1 MSPHLNRK
9 QFGTFELDLESG
21 ELRRAGIR
29 LRLQDKPFQLL
40 VLLLERPGEVV
51 TREAVRERLWPADTF
66 VDFDHGLNTAVRK
79 LRQVLGD
86 SAESPRFIET
96 LARRG
101 YRFVAPVT
109 SVDTDSTLATP
120 PSAASASTV
129 DTPAPPVVELGDRQ
143 PQPAALKR
151 RLAIAGTVLALLLA
165 VGWMASVARRQT
177 AETPDRPSAASSMR
191 IVVLPFRVFTS
202 SEDDKAPWHWT
213 RRRSHHA
220 PGEYSQPARPS
231 NRSRNQVRGRDGP
244 ADGPVRS

>member
-1 MSPHLNRK
+1 LSPHLNRK

-21 ELRRAGIR
+21 ELRRAGIK

-51 TREAVRERLWPADTF
+51 TREAVRGRLWPADTF

-86 SAESPRFIET
+86 SAENPRFIET

-109 SVDTDSTLATP
+109 SGGTDSTLATP
-120 PSAASASTV
+120 PLDAIASIV
-129 DTPAPPVVELGDRQ
+129 DTPPSPVVELYGAQ

-165 VGWMASVARRQT
+165 VGWMASLARRPT
-177 AETPDRPSAASSMR
+177 AETPDRASAASSTR

-202 SEDDKAPWHWT
+202 SEDDRLLGIGLADAVIT
-213 RRRSHHA
+213 RLA
-220 PGEYSQPARPS
+220 
-231 NRSRNQVRGRDGP
+231 NTRNLRVLP
-244 ADGPVRS
+244 TAA